1 MGNSTILKVITE
13 KDPRIIID
21 KKLNF
26 QEDIDKEVDK
36 ANQKL
41 GLINRSFKYFDTVM
55 FLQLFKS
62 RIRQYNPP
70 RHV

>member
-70 RHV
+70 